1 MLSYYQKLLNGVH
14 CQNAASKNSK
24 KNSKKMKISKRAG
37 ALRFWAKRTSAC
49 DLRAAEIEVCECACV
64 RPKNPSQL
72 TLCGFSIIMIL
83 NFSQE

>member
-24 KNSKKMKISKRAG
+24 KMKIAKRACAG
-37 ALRFWAKRTSAC
+37 VIGFWAKCTRAC
-49 DLRAAEIEVCECACV
+49 NVRAAEIEVCECACV